1 LATPEQILETNQ
13 LFNLAWP
20 GKSPDDRFL
29 PDGHIA
35 AFIDAG
41 RTPAEISAAFS
52 HGMSVLGF
60 TVDPPCRPRPSRF
73 CARLPM
79 AQRTEAAHLRH
90 GRCSCA
96 SVIWPAARCV
106 ILDCPPGRRAEGEDL
121 RR

>member
-1 LATPEQILETNQ
+1 MATPEQILETNQ

-60 TVDPPCRPRPSRF
+60 TVDPPGGPTAGKWTGARSKALSGHFTLEDSLRPYLENR
-73 CARLPM
+73 APM
-79 AQRTEAAHLRH
+79 
-90 GRCSCA
+90 
-96 SVIWPAARCV
+96 PA
-106 ILDCPPGRRAEGEDL
+106 GKEGE
-121 RR
+121 